1 MFYYRDKN
9 TWNPI
14 NNLNQSRVFQP
25 SSLPL
30 NYRHVD
36 CSRCWGSRSHTHC
49 VLAAGFMRLF
59 AHSDTSSISP
69 YHANHSVWGSVWPCR
84 LCGVRARQC
93 HRRALVKDTQKA
105 RVHTGRQAGMQ
116 PHNHFEL
123 SPWLSPPSHTHS
135 VRHKNNY
142 PKTEQKKKK
151 AEGLYFQMHV
161 GCGLLRQCFKK
172 KAS

>member
-105 RVHTGRQAGMQ
+105 RVHTGRQAGRQ
-116 PHNHFEL
+116 ARSLTIIL
-123 SPWLSPPSHTHS
+123 SSLRGSHLPLTPILC
-135 VRHKNNY
+135 VTKITIQKQN
-142 PKTEQKKKK
+142 KKKK
-151 AEGLYFQMHV
+151 KSRGVVFSDACWLWPVETML
-161 GCGLLRQCFKK
+161 
-172 KAS
+172 